1 LECFYNDISMDGISV
16 KCSIWYDKLI
26 IIADYLISMC
36 KFLVI
41 LIPITQSDILAQSV
55 TAERGGG

>member
-1 LECFYNDISMDGISV
+1 MQYLIWQINYNR
-16 KCSIWYDKLI
+16 
-26 IIADYLISMC
+26 IADYLISMC